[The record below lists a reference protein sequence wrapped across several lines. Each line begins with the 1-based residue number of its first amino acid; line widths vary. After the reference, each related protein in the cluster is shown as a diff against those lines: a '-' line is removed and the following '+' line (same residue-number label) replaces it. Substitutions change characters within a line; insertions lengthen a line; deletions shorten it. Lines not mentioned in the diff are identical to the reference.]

1 MQPTAVLAFIEIAP
15 CGTAEPLLYVRN
27 SDVDAFGLRRWDD
40 H

>member
-1 MQPTAVLAFIEIAP
+1 MQPTALLAFIGITS
-15 CGTAEPLLYVRN
+15 CGTAEPLLDSNN

>member
-1 MQPTAVLAFIEIAP
+1 MQPTALLAFIGITS
-15 CGTAEPLLYVRN
+15 CGTAEPLLY

>member
-1 MQPTAVLAFIEIAP
+1 MQPTALLAFIEISS
-15 CGTAEPLLYVRN
+15 CGTAEPLLSKGN